1 MNGAATAGVW
11 ACFENAMEILPIVV
25 PESGR
30 ASAQGPL
37 RGSLPQMP
45 QMPQPQ
51 APARRVFCEAGEEV
65 VAGDFGILRDAMR
78 RNFYVLRRRHL
89 HRRVVLLKPPPKPD
103 FHPIFKMPQCGP
115 SLQTFA
121 APAKSRDA

>member
-11 ACFENAMEILPIVV
+11 ACFENAMEILLIVV
-25 PESGR
+25 PESCR

-65 VAGDFGILRDAMR
+65 VAGDFSILRDAMPR
-78 RNFYVLRRRHL
+78 DFYVLRRRHL
-89 HRRVVLLKPPPKPD
+89 HRRVVLLPSALSCHPTVFLNAAVRPVEPD
-103 FHPIFKMPQCGP
+103 VRALCSIFAG
-115 SLQTFA
+115 
-121 APAKSRDA
+121 